1 MEGRIG
7 LRCALLNF
15 QSGSSWE
22 KPVYVSYTAAK
33 ALLVRIYLYM
43 KEYTK
48 AYQYAAEALKE
59 KPLAS
64 MEKYADIW
72 SDISND
78 DIIWKLKRLVGDETI
93 GTIFWSADATN

>member
-1 MEGRIG
+1 M
-7 LRCALLNF
+7 LAH
-15 QSGSSWE
+15 
-22 KPVYVSYTAAK
+22 
-33 ALLVRIYLYM
+33 IYLYM

-59 KPLAS
+59 KLLAS

-78 DIIWKLKRLVGDETI
+78 DVIWKLKRLVGDETI
-93 GTIFWSADATN
+93 GTIFWSADNSSASEALIDCFDANDIRLITFIGDGVDREGVKV